1 MTFISYAQN
10 FEDIMLWRALKH
22 VEKGFYIDVGA
33 NDPIIDSVTMAFY
46 ERGWRGIN
54 IEPMQQYFDAL
65 REQRPE
71 DTNLAVAVGDAVGE
85 VTFYDVRDTGLS
97 TADASVAQQYAAK
110 GHDVVEQH
118 VRVTTLTD
126 ICNVHARDVIHF
138 IKIDVEGFEKP
149 VLLGLDLKRWRPW
162 ILVIEATRPQSS
174 VTNHEEWESLVVGA
188 GYRFA
193 YFDGLNRYYVAEEH
207 PELMDAFKAP
217 PNVFDE
223 FILRSGHANSYPLT
237 EFQERVS
244 RAEAR
249 ANQAQAHARAAENR
263 AHAAEETTQAERAFR
278 ESETERARL
287 IEEQL
292 HRTNGVLHAVYN
304 SNSWRVTAP
313 LRSFVQK
320 LRTGIA
326 FARRARAEVRHT
338 VRSKAGAALRS
349 TAPLLRRSA
358 LARSVALQLQRRF
371 PGVFARLIRIL
382 RPSVSPNAQL
392 PQDAHLFGLHDSAA
406 DGRFKTLLQRELQQR
421 QNKKL

>member
-33 NDPIIDSVTMAFY
+33 NDPVIDSVTMAFY

-126 ICNVHARDVIHF
+126 ICNVHARDTIHF

-162 ILVIEATRPQSS
+162 IR
-174 VTNHEEWESLVVGA
+174 
-188 GYRFA
+188 
-193 YFDGLNRYYVAEEH
+193 
-207 PELMDAFKAP
+207 
-217 PNVFDE
+217 
-223 FILRSGHANSYPLT
+223 
-237 EFQERVS
+237 
-244 RAEAR
+244 
-249 ANQAQAHARAAENR
+249 RAAPTMISNGCASR
-263 AHAAEETTQAERAFR
+263 PRSSACAA
-278 ESETERARL
+278 
-287 IEEQL
+287 
-292 HRTNGVLHAVYN
+292 
-304 SNSWRVTAP
+304 
-313 LRSFVQK
+313 
-320 LRTGIA
+320 RTG
-326 FARRARAEVRHT
+326 RTRT
-338 VRSKAGAALRS
+338 
-349 TAPLLRRSA
+349 
-358 LARSVALQLQRRF
+358 
-371 PGVFARLIRIL
+371 
-382 RPSVSPNAQL
+382 
-392 PQDAHLFGLHDSAA
+392 
-406 DGRFKTLLQRELQQR
+406 
-421 QNKKL
+421 